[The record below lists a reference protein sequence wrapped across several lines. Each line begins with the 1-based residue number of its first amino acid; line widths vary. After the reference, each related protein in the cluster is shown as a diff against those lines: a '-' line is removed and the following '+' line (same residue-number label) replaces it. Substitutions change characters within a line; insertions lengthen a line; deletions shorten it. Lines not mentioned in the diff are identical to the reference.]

1 METRADG
8 SLWGRGCGVAK
19 RWFRAIFP
27 RVVDPILDAPPG
39 LVPNDAANETRYQRL
54 IDRNDAFREARYRKG
69 MRWRTVLH
77 HFTPPPARV
86 LDLGAG
92 DGAIELA
99 LNAGRYVTT
108 SVDREWNTV
117 APKLGVRRVIADAGA
132 LPFREGTF
140 DALICLETIEH
151 FTNARAACA
160 EGARVLREGGR
171 IVLIT
176 PARLRWLFRPDP
188 HFGIRFLLM
197 LPSSTQRRI
206 AARRGFDQ
214 PHHFVDRIYTS
225 AASIAKLFP
234 RCRIEHTMMRSRMPR
249 RFFWEALVL
258 RKNQKPEE

>member
-8 SLWGRGCGVAK
+8 SLWKRPGGVAK
-19 RWFRAIFP
+19 RLFRLIFP
-27 RVVDPILDAPPG
+27 RVVDPILDAPAGSAPA
-39 LVPNDAANETRYQRL
+39 DEENETRYQAL
-54 IDRNDAFREARYRKG
+54 IDRNDPFREARYREG
-69 MRWRTVLH
+69 TRWRSVLS
-77 HFTPPPARV
+77 HFVPAPARV

-99 LNAGRYVTT
+99 LNAGQYVTT

-117 APKLGVRRVIADAGA
+117 APRLGVRRVIADAAA
-132 LPFREGTF
+132 LPFRAETF

-151 FTNARAACA
+151 FTDARAACA
-160 EGARVLREGGR
+160 EGSRVLRDGGR
-171 IVLIT
+171 VVLIT
-176 PARLRWLFRPDP
+176 PARLRWIFRRDP

-234 RCRIEHTMMRSRMPR
+234 GCRIEVTMMRSRMPKR
-249 RFFWEALVL
+249 WFWEAVVL